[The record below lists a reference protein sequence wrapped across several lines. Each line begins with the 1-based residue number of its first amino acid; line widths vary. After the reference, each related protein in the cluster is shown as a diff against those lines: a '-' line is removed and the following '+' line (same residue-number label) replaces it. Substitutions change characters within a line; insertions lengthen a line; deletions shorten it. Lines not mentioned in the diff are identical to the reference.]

1 MPRLSATP
9 AGDARSLALLEWNET
24 TSQMGLAATL
34 VSALIHLVLFLLN
47 RRRRDDGWYA
57 VEAFGGAF
65 YPALGLNL
73 LQPVFGTLET
83 VVAPNIDRDAS
94 AAGGLGGELNEP
106 QHGRVQ
112 RIIEMGDLFVA
123 AVGVS
128 LAGVAGVHMMHA
140 YLGLGRPH
148 RGWVIA
154 WFAHVALAIVCHD
167 PFLSSRW
174 VASTGGLFLAVAAG
188 YQVVVYLRA
197 HASSGTPG
205 ALVLALGW
213 VAMAGVDIATWMGF
227 GALFEGWRGAG
238 FGIFM
243 IALAQSLNL
252 SRAHIRALAD
262 ADDLNE
268 QLRARVA
275 ELEAAN
281 REVAG
286 LNTEIR
292 HQLGV
297 RSQDLADALAR
308 ATDQTRSLKPGEV
321 VNERYRIEAVLGSG
335 GMGVVYRATRL
346 SDDRPCAIK
355 VIKHRPSPE
364 HLARLS
370 REAMVLSSID
380 HPNII
385 GIHDINVSDS
395 GKLFLVMELAE
406 GEPLDRR
413 AQRYGDLAW
422 ALPLLRQTAEGLTAI
437 HARQVV
443 HRDLKPSNILLVEGE
458 GEGEAGREWVKVV
471 DFGIAGLLASDT
483 EAMLN
488 LMTTIDAL
496 QPTPAPA
503 RLTLT
508 QTGAILGT
516 PLFMAPELVSGTKE
530 VGPAAD
536 IFSFGVVAYQVLG
549 RELPFRELPL
559 AAAMHGRRLE
569 VQRPL
574 SELCPA
580 LSASLAE
587 VLTRCL
593 CSEPSERP
601 TASELVDALRAS
613 EDSLSARQ
621 A

>member
-1 MPRLSATP
+1 
-9 AGDARSLALLEWNET
+9 
-24 TSQMGLAATL
+24 
-34 VSALIHLVLFLLN
+34 
-47 RRRRDDGWYA
+47 
-57 VEAFGGAF
+57 
-65 YPALGLNL
+65 
-73 LQPVFGTLET
+73 
-83 VVAPNIDRDAS
+83 
-94 AAGGLGGELNEP
+94 
-106 QHGRVQ
+106 
-112 RIIEMGDLFVA
+112 
-123 AVGVS
+123 
-128 LAGVAGVHMMHA
+128 
-140 YLGLGRPH
+140 
-148 RGWVIA
+148 
-154 WFAHVALAIVCHD
+154 
-167 PFLSSRW
+167 
-174 VASTGGLFLAVAAG
+174 
-188 YQVVVYLRA
+188 
-197 HASSGTPG
+197 
-205 ALVLALGW
+205 
-213 VAMAGVDIATWMGF
+213 
-227 GALFEGWRGAG
+227 
-238 FGIFM
+238 
-243 IALAQSLNL
+243 
-252 SRAHIRALAD
+252 
-262 ADDLNE
+262 
-268 QLRARVA
+268 
-275 ELEAAN
+275 
-281 REVAG
+281 
-286 LNTEIR
+286 
-292 HQLGV
+292 
-297 RSQDLADALAR
+297 
-308 ATDQTRSLKPGEV
+308 
-321 VNERYRIEAVLGSG
+321 
-335 GMGVVYRATRL
+335 MGVVYRATRL
-346 SDDRPCAIK
+346 SADRPCAIK